1 MGGLGTRGGKKVTQ
15 ETPMGSKYPKGLDRP
30 AQKFSPEANQTLEAS
45 DQQRD
50 SKVWLLLSELAL
62 DSVE

>member
-1 MGGLGTRGGKKVTQ
+1 MGDLGTRGGKKVTQ
-15 ETPMGSKYPKGLDRP
+15 EMPMGPKHPKGLDRS
-30 AQKFSPEANQTLEAS
+30 AQKFSPVANQTLEAS